1 MNLDIYSFNMIM
13 MLLLVC
19 FVAIASDQV
28 GIMPNATAQSKT
40 SECVQYE
47 AKQKLIHINCKSI
60 HLSDINEHLNNARI
74 CVRKIMHAHKR
85 RYV

>member
-1 MNLDIYSFNMIM
+1 MNLDIYSFKMI
-13 MLLLVC
+13 MLLLLVS
-19 FVAIASDQV
+19 FVLLASAQI

-60 HLSDINEHLNNARI
+60 HLSDINDHLNNASILRF
-74 CVRKIMHAHKR
+74 RN
-85 RYV
+85 